1 MKEKKI
7 KEKRVKEKK
16 VRKKSKLRADTVLHS
31 NNKVLRWIVDIVLV
45 ILGAGLY
52 SVGLHCFA
60 TPNDIASGGVG
71 GISIIISELIGHNIV
86 GILYG
91 AINVPLIIIG
101 LIFLG
106 KKMMIKTVISVAVIT
121 AATDYLLPYLNVPVY
136 SEGDKILAALFGGIF
151 FGVGMGL
158 VYLREGTTGGTDII
172 NKLINRKFPHFSM
185 GVIMMAT
192 DAVVI
197 MTSMVVFR
205 SIEAGLYSIISIFVA
220 SKVMDVILYGSF
232 EGKMLLI
239 FSDRYETIT
248 EFIMNSLERGV
259 TLLDG
264 EGGYSRAEKH
274 VICCAVHKNEYS
286 KVKRKVKE
294 IDPNA
299 FIIITNA
306 GEVLGMGFHD
316 NA

>member
-1 MKEKKI
+1 MKEKKTN
-7 KEKRVKEKK
+7 EKRVREK
-16 VRKKSKLRADTVLHS
+16 RKLKADTVLHS
-31 NNKVLRWIVDIVLV
+31 NNKVLRWIVDI
-45 ILGAGLY
+45 ILIIAGASLY

-60 TPNDIASGGVG
+60 TPNGIASGGVG
-71 GISIIISELIGHNIV
+71 GISIIINKLTDISV
-86 GILYG
+86 GIMYG

-121 AATDYLLPYLNVPVY
+121 SVTDYLLPYLNVPTY

-158 VYLREGTTGGTDII
+158 VYLREGTPGGTDII

-185 GVIMMAT
+185 GVIMLAT

-197 MTSMVVFR
+197 VTSMIVFQ

-220 SKVMDVILYGSF
+220 SKVMDMILYGSF

-239 FSDRYETIT
+239 FSDKYAEISDY
-248 EFIMNSLERGV
+248 IMTSLDRGV
-259 TLLDG
+259 TYLDG
-264 EGGYSRAEKH
+264 TGAYSKAEKH
-274 VICCAVHKNEYS
+274 IICCAVHKNEYS

-294 IDPNA
+294 IDTHA

-306 GEVLGMGFHD
+306 GEVLGQGFHD

>member
-7 KEKRVKEKK
+7 KEKRVKEKN
-16 VRKKSKLRADTVLHS
+16 KLKADTVLHS
-31 NNKVLRWIVDIVLV
+31 NNKVLRWIVDIILV
-45 ILGAGLY
+45 IIGAGLY
-52 SVGLHCFA
+52 AVGLHSFA

-71 GISIIISELIGHNIV
+71 GISIIINELTDINV
-86 GILYG
+86 GIMYG
-91 AINVPLIIIG
+91 AINVPLVIIG

-106 KKMMIKTVISVAVIT
+106 KKMMIKTVVSVAVIT
-121 AATDYLLPYLNVPVY
+121 VATDYLLPGLSIPIY
-136 SEGDKILAALFGGIF
+136 SGGDKILAAIFGGIF
-151 FGVGMGL
+151 FGAGMGL

-172 NKLINRKFPHFSM
+172 NKLINKKFPHFSM
-185 GVIMMAT
+185 GVIMLAT

-197 MTSMVVFR
+197 VASMIVFGT
-205 SIEAGLYSIISIFVA
+205 IEAGLYSMISIFIA
-220 SKVMDVILYGSF
+220 SKVMDMILYGSF

-239 FSDRYETIT
+239 FSDKYEEIS
-248 EFIMNSLERGV
+248 EYIMTSLERGV
-259 TLLDG
+259 TWLDG
-264 EGGYSRAEKH
+264 EGAYSKAEKH

-294 IDPNA
+294 IDSHA

-306 GEVLGMGFHD
+306 GEVLGLGFHS

>member
-1 MKEKKI
+1 MKKKEKKT
-7 KEKRVKEKK
+7 KEKRVGE
-16 VRKKSKLRADTVLHS
+16 RKKLKADTVLHS
-31 NNKVLRWIVDIVLV
+31 NNKVLRWIVDIILV
-45 ILGAGLY
+45 IVGAGLY
-52 SVGLHCFA
+52 SVGLYCFA

-71 GISIIISELIGHNIV
+71 GISIIINELTELNV

-121 AATDYLLPYLNVPVY
+121 GVTDYLLPYLNVPAY

-172 NKLINRKFPHFSM
+172 NKLINMKFPHFSM

-197 MTSMVVFR
+197 VTSMIVFR

-220 SKVMDVILYGSF
+220 SKVMDMILYGSF

-239 FSDRYETIT
+239 FSDKYEEISDY
-248 EFIMNSLERGV
+248 IMTSLDRGV
-259 TLLDG
+259 TYLDG
-264 EGGYSRAEKH
+264 TGAYSKAEKH
-274 VICCAVHKNEYS
+274 IICCAVHKNEYS

-294 IDPNA
+294 IDTHA

-306 GEVLGMGFHD
+306 GEVLGQGFHD

>member
-1 MKEKKI
+1 MKEKEKKT
-7 KEKRVKEKK
+7 KEKRVRE
-16 VRKKSKLRADTVLHS
+16 RKKLKADTVLHS
-31 NNKVLRWIVDIVLV
+31 NNKVLRWIVDI
-45 ILGAGLY
+45 ILIIVGAGLY
-52 SVGLHCFA
+52 SVGLYCFA

-71 GISIIISELIGHNIV
+71 GISIIINELTDLNV

-121 AATDYLLPYLNVPVY
+121 GVTDYLLPYLNVPAY

-197 MTSMVVFR
+197 VASMIVFR

-220 SKVMDVILYGSF
+220 SKVMDMILYGSF

-239 FSDRYETIT
+239 FSDKYEEISDY
-248 EFIMNSLERGV
+248 IMTSLDRGV
-259 TLLDG
+259 TYLDG
-264 EGGYSRAEKH
+264 TGAYSKAEKH
-274 VICCAVHKNEYS
+274 IICCAVHKNEYS

-294 IDPNA
+294 IDTHA

-306 GEVLGMGFHD
+306 GEVLGQGFHD

>member
-16 VRKKSKLRADTVLHS
+16 VREKRKLRADTVLHS
-31 NNKVLRWIVDIVLV
+31 NNKVLRWIVDV
-45 ILGAGLY
+45 ILIIVGAGLY
-52 SVGLHCFA
+52 AVGLHCFA
-60 TPNDIASGGVG
+60 TPNNIASGGVG
-71 GISIIISELIGHNIV
+71 GISIIINELTDINV
-86 GILYG
+86 GIMYG

-106 KKMMIKTVISVAVIT
+106 KKMMIKTAVSVAVIT
-121 AATDYLLPYLNVPVY
+121 AATDYLLPYLEVPMY

-172 NKLINRKFPHFSM
+172 NKLINKKFPHFSM

-197 MTSMVVFR
+197 VASMIVFR

-220 SKVMDVILYGSF
+220 SKVMDMILYGSF

-239 FSDRYETIT
+239 FSDKYEVIS
-248 EFIMNSLERGV
+248 EYIMNSLERGV
-259 TLLDG
+259 TWLDG
-264 EGGYSRAEKH
+264 EGAYSRAEKH

>member
-7 KEKRVKEKK
+7 KEKRDREKK
-16 VRKKSKLRADTVLHS
+16 KLKADTVLQS
-31 NNKVLRWIVDIVLV
+31 NNKVLRWIVDIILV
-45 ILGAGLY
+45 IIGAGLY
-52 SVGLHCFA
+52 ATGLHSFA
-60 TPNDIASGGVG
+60 TPNNIASGGVG
-71 GISIIISELIGHNIV
+71 GISIIINELTGISV
-86 GILYG
+86 GIMYG
-91 AINVPLIIIG
+91 AINVPLVIIG

-121 AATDYLLPYLNVPVY
+121 TATDFLLPYLNVPMY
-136 SEGDKILAALFGGIF
+136 SDGDKILAAIFGGIF
-151 FGVGMGL
+151 FGTGMGL

-185 GVIMMAT
+185 GVIMLAT

-197 MTSMVVFR
+197 VASMIVFGT
-205 SIEAGLYSIISIFVA
+205 IEAGLYSMISIFIA
-220 SKVMDVILYGSF
+220 SKVMDMILYGSF

-239 FSDRYETIT
+239 FSDKYEMISDY
-248 EFIMNSLERGV
+248 IMTSLERGV
-259 TLLDG
+259 TYLDG
-264 EGGYSRAEKH
+264 TGAYSKEEKH

-294 IDPNA
+294 IDPKA

-316 NA
+316 NT

>member
-7 KEKRVKEKK
+7 KEKKAKEKK
-16 VRKKSKLRADTVLHS
+16 VREKRKLKADTVLQS
-31 NNKVLRWIVDIVLV
+31 NNKVLRWIIDVFLV
-45 ILGAGLY
+45 IVGSMLY
-52 SVGLHCFA
+52 SVGLHFFA
-60 TPNDIASGGVG
+60 TPNNIASGGVG
-71 GISIIISELIGHNIV
+71 GISIIINELTGISV
-86 GILYG
+86 GIMYG

-106 KKMMIKTVISVAVIT
+106 KKMMIKTVIGVAVIT
-121 AATDYLLPYLNVPVY
+121 TATDYLLPYLDIPVY
-136 SEGDKILAALFGGIF
+136 SDGDKILAAIFGGIF
-151 FGVGMGL
+151 FGAGMGL

-172 NKLINRKFPHFSM
+172 NKLINKKFPHFSM

-197 MTSMVVFR
+197 VASMVVFGT
-205 SIEAGLYSIISIFVA
+205 IEAGLYSMISIFVA
-220 SKVMDVILYGSF
+220 SKVMDMILYGSF

-239 FSDRYETIT
+239 FSDKYEVISDY
-248 EFIMNSLERGV
+248 IMNSLERGV
-259 TLLDG
+259 TWLDG
-264 EGGYSRAEKH
+264 EGAYSKAEKH

>member
-16 VRKKSKLRADTVLHS
+16 VREKRKLKADTVLQS
-31 NNKVLRWIVDIVLV
+31 NNKVLRWIVDIILV

-52 SVGLHCFA
+52 AVGLHSFA
-60 TPNDIASGGVG
+60 TPNNIASGGVG
-71 GISIIISELIGHNIV
+71 GISIIINELTGISV
-86 GILYG
+86 GIMYG

-106 KKMMIKTVISVAVIT
+106 KKMMIKTVIGVAVIT
-121 AATDYLLPYLNVPVY
+121 AATDYVLPYLNVPMY
-136 SEGDKILAALFGGIF
+136 SDGDKILAAIFGGLF
-151 FGVGMGL
+151 FGAGMGL

-172 NKLINRKFPHFSM
+172 NKLINKKFPHFSM

-197 MTSMVVFR
+197 VASMVVFGT
-205 SIEAGLYSIISIFVA
+205 IEAGLYSMISIFIA
-220 SKVMDVILYGSF
+220 SKVMDMILYGSF

-239 FSDRYETIT
+239 FSDKYEVISDY
-248 EFIMNSLERGV
+248 IMNSLERGV
-259 TLLDG
+259 TWLDG
-264 EGGYSRAEKH
+264 EGAYSKAEKH

>member
-1 MKEKKI
+1 MKEKKIKEKKI
-7 KEKRVKEKK
+7 KEKRVREKK
-16 VRKKSKLRADTVLHS
+16 KLKADTVLHS
-31 NNKVLRWIVDIVLV
+31 NNKVLRWIVDIVL
-45 ILGAGLY
+45 IIFGAGLY
-52 SVGLHCFA
+52 AVGLHCFA
-60 TPNDIASGGVG
+60 TPNNIASGGVG
-71 GISIIISELIGHNIV
+71 GISIIINELTDINV
-86 GILYG
+86 GIMYG

-121 AATDYLLPYLNVPVY
+121 GVTDYLLPYLNVPMY
-136 SEGDKILAALFGGIF
+136 SDGDKILAALFGGIF

-185 GVIMMAT
+185 GVIMLAT

-197 MTSMVVFR
+197 VASMIVFR
-205 SIEAGLYSIISIFVA
+205 SIEAGLYAIISIFVA
-220 SKVMDVILYGSF
+220 SKVMDMILYGSF

-239 FSDRYETIT
+239 FSDKYEEISDY
-248 EFIMNSLERGV
+248 IMTSLDRGV
-259 TLLDG
+259 TYLDG
-264 EGGYSRAEKH
+264 TGAYSKAEKH
-274 VICCAVHKNEYS
+274 IICCAVHKNEYS

-294 IDPNA
+294 IDTHA

-306 GEVLGMGFHD
+306 GEVLGQGFHD

>member
-1 MKEKKI
+1 MKEKEKKT
-7 KEKRVKEKK
+7 KEKRVRE
-16 VRKKSKLRADTVLHS
+16 RKKLKADTVLHS
-31 NNKVLRWIVDIVLV
+31 NNKVLRWIVDI
-45 ILGAGLY
+45 ILIIVGAGLY
-52 SVGLHCFA
+52 SVGLYCFA
-60 TPNDIASGGVG
+60 TPNNIASGGVG
-71 GISIIISELIGHNIV
+71 GISIIINELTELNV

-121 AATDYLLPYLNVPVY
+121 GVTDYLLPYLNIPAY

-185 GVIMMAT
+185 GVIMLAT

-197 MTSMVVFR
+197 VASMIVFR

-220 SKVMDVILYGSF
+220 SKVMDMILYGSF

-239 FSDRYETIT
+239 FSDKYEEISDY
-248 EFIMNSLERGV
+248 IMTSLDRGV
-259 TLLDG
+259 TYLDG
-264 EGGYSRAEKH
+264 TGAYSKAEKH
-274 VICCAVHKNEYS
+274 IICCAVHKNEYS

-294 IDPNA
+294 IDPHA

-306 GEVLGMGFHD
+306 GEVLGQGFHD

>member
-7 KEKRVKEKK
+7 KEKRVKEKN
-16 VRKKSKLRADTVLHS
+16 KLKADTVLHS
-31 NNKVLRWIVDIVLV
+31 NNKVLRWIVDIILV
-45 ILGAGLY
+45 IIGAGLY
-52 SVGLHCFA
+52 AVGLHSFA

-71 GISIIISELIGHNIV
+71 GISIIINELTDINV
-86 GILYG
+86 GIMYG
-91 AINVPLIIIG
+91 AINVPLVIIG

-106 KKMMIKTVISVAVIT
+106 KKMMIKTVVSVAVIT
-121 AATDYLLPYLNVPVY
+121 VATDYLLPGLSIPIY
-136 SEGDKILAALFGGIF
+136 SGGDKILAAIFGGIF
-151 FGVGMGL
+151 FGAGMGL

-172 NKLINRKFPHFSM
+172 NKLINKKFPHFSM
-185 GVIMMAT
+185 GVIMLAT

-197 MTSMVVFR
+197 VASMIVFGT
-205 SIEAGLYSIISIFVA
+205 IEAGLYSMISIFIA
-220 SKVMDVILYGSF
+220 SKVMDMILYGSF

-239 FSDRYETIT
+239 FSDRYEEIS
-248 EFIMNSLERGV
+248 EYIMTSLERGV
-259 TLLDG
+259 TWLDG
-264 EGGYSRAEKH
+264 EGAYSKAEKH

-294 IDPNA
+294 IDSHA

-306 GEVLGMGFHD
+306 GEVLGLGFHS

>member
-7 KEKRVKEKK
+7 KEKKVQGKKVKEKK
-16 VRKKSKLRADTVLHS
+16 RLKADTVLQS
-31 NNKVLRWIVDIVLV
+31 NNKVLRWIIDVVLV
-45 ILGAGLY
+45 IIGATLY

-60 TPNDIASGGVG
+60 SPNNIASGGVG
-71 GISIIISELIGHNIV
+71 GISIIINELTDISV
-86 GILYG
+86 GIMYG

-121 AATDYLLPYLNVPVY
+121 AATDYLLPYFNVPVY

-172 NKLINRKFPHFSM
+172 NKLINKKFPHFSM
-185 GVIMMAT
+185 GVIMLAT

-197 MTSMVVFR
+197 VTSMIVFGT
-205 SIEAGLYSIISIFVA
+205 IEAGLYSMISIFVA
-220 SKVMDVILYGSF
+220 SKVMDMILYGSF

-239 FSDRYETIT
+239 FSDKYEEIS
-248 EFIMNSLERGV
+248 EYIMNSLERGV
-259 TLLDG
+259 TWLDG
-264 EGGYSRAEKH
+264 KGAYSKAEKH

-294 IDPNA
+294 IDSHA

>member
-7 KEKRVKEKK
+7 KEKKIREKK
-16 VRKKSKLRADTVLHS
+16 VREKKKLKADTVLQS
-31 NNKVLRWIVDIVLV
+31 NNKLLRWIVDI
-45 ILGAGLY
+45 ILIIFGAGLY
-52 SVGLHCFA
+52 AVGLHSFA
-60 TPNDIASGGVG
+60 TPNGIAAGGVG
-71 GISIIISELIGHNIV
+71 GISIIINELTGINV
-86 GILYG
+86 GIMYG

-121 AATDYLLPYLNVPVY
+121 AATDYLLTYLKVPMY
-136 SEGDKILAALFGGIF
+136 SDGDKILAAIFGGIF

-172 NKLINRKFPHFSM
+172 NKLINKKFPHFSM
-185 GVIMMAT
+185 GVIMLAT

-197 MTSMVVFR
+197 VASMIVFGT
-205 SIEAGLYSIISIFVA
+205 IEAGLYSIISIFVA

-239 FSDRYETIT
+239 FSDRYEEISDY
-248 EFIMNSLERGV
+248 IMTSLDRGV
-259 TLLDG
+259 TYLDG
-264 EGGYSRAEKH
+264 TGAYSKAEKH
-274 VICCAVHKNEYS
+274 IICCAVHKNEYS

-294 IDPNA
+294 IDTHA

-306 GEVLGMGFHD
+306 GEVLGQGFHD
-316 NA
+316 NT

>member
-1 MKEKKI
+1 MKEKKV
-7 KEKRVKEKK
+7 KEKRVQEKK
-16 VRKKSKLRADTVLHS
+16 KVKADTVLQS
-31 NNKVLRWIVDIVLV
+31 NNKVLRWIVDVILV
-45 ILGAGLY
+45 IIGSGMY

-71 GISIIISELIGHNIV
+71 GISIIINELTGISV
-86 GILYG
+86 GIMYG

-101 LIFLG
+101 LVFLG
-106 KKMMIKTVISVAVIT
+106 KKMMIKTVIGVAVIT
-121 AATDYLLPYLNVPVY
+121 GATDYLLTYLNVPVY
-136 SEGDKILAALFGGIF
+136 TADSGAKILAAIFGGIF

-172 NKLINRKFPHFSM
+172 NKLINKKFPHFSM
-185 GVIMMAT
+185 GVIMLAT

-197 MTSMVVFR
+197 VASMIVFKG
-205 SIEAGLYSIISIFVA
+205 IEAGLYSIISIFIA
-220 SKVMDVILYGSF
+220 SKVMDMILYGSF

-239 FSDRYETIT
+239 FSDKYEAIS
-248 EFIMNSLERGV
+248 EYIMNSLERGV
-259 TLLDG
+259 TWLDG
-264 EGGYSRAEKH
+264 EGAYSKAEKH

-294 IDPNA
+294 IDPKA

>member
-7 KEKRVKEKK
+7 KEKKTKEKK
-16 VRKKSKLRADTVLHS
+16 VREKRKLKADTVLQS
-31 NNKVLRWIVDIVLV
+31 NNKVLRWIIDVFLV
-45 ILGAGLY
+45 IVGSTLY
-52 SVGLHCFA
+52 SVGLHFFA
-60 TPNDIASGGVG
+60 TPNNIASGGVG
-71 GISIIISELIGHNIV
+71 GISIIINELTNINV
-86 GILYG
+86 GIMYG

-106 KKMMIKTVISVAVIT
+106 KKMMIKTVIGVAVIT
-121 AATDYLLPYLNVPVY
+121 AATDYLLPCLNIPVY
-136 SEGDKILAALFGGIF
+136 SDGDKILAAIFGGIF

-172 NKLINRKFPHFSM
+172 NKLINKKFPHFSM

-197 MTSMVVFR
+197 VASMVVFGT
-205 SIEAGLYSIISIFVA
+205 IEAGLYSMISIFIA
-220 SKVMDVILYGSF
+220 SKVMDMILYGSF

-239 FSDRYETIT
+239 FSDKYEAISDY
-248 EFIMNSLERGV
+248 IMNSLERGV
-259 TLLDG
+259 TWLDG
-264 EGGYSRAEKH
+264 EGAYSKAEKH
-274 VICCAVHKNEYS
+274 IICCAVHKNEYS